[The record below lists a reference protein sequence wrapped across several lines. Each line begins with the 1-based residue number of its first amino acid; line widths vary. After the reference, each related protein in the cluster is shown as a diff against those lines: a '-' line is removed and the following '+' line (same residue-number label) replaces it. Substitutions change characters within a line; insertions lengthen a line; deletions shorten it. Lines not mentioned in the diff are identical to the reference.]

1 MPTYPKDRFDERPD
15 DLLRVGAH
23 RAAAKK
29 GRGWIGFGWAALA
42 TVVLVVAGLTAL
54 SLATDNVNFDLPFFS
69 SSDTP
74 TPTPT
79 PTTTAAPKVDP
90 ALAIS
95 ILNGTPTQ
103 GLANQIGDALVTQGW
118 NGAAVGVGSRANAAS
133 NNIATTTVFYSD
145 PVNEG
150 AARVLVLALKV
161 GQIRLANNYPGSP
174 ITVLIGLDYR
184 PGG

>member
-69 SSDTP
+69 SSD